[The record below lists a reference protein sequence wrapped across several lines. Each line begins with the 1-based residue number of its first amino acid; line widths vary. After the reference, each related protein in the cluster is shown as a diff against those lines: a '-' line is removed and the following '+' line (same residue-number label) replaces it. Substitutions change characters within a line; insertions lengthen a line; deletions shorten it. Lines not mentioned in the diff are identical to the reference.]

1 MGRDRSKCV
10 SVAENIPI
18 GNRVGVVVV
27 RCDALSD
34 NQKWVFD
41 VENDLIRY
49 KPDSRYCLRKVPVS
63 HGLVD

>member
-1 MGRDRSKCV
+1 MSA
-10 SVAENIPI
+10 AENIPI

-49 KPDSRYCLRKVPVS
+49 KTDSRYCLRKV
-63 HGLVD
+63 LA